1 MSYASLITVTPDF
14 PIPGILFR
22 DFGPLFADANAVH
35 GIVNDMLAEI
45 KKMKIK
51 PTKLVLLESRGYII
65 GSILA
70 HLLNAGIVTVRKP
83 GKLPGKTYKVTFD
96 VEYKQN
102 ECFELQ
108 DGLLSEDDCVLI
120 HDDVLA
126 TGGTAEA
133 AVKLCLMAGVKKEN
147 IGLCFLSKFE
157 GLDGDK
163 KLEDYEHFSLLSF
176 KDK

>member
-1 MSYASLITVTPDF
+1 
-14 PIPGILFR
+14 
-22 DFGPLFADANAVH
+22 
-35 GIVNDMLAEI
+35 MLAKIRE
-45 KKMKIK
+45 MKVK

-70 HLLNAGIVTVRKP
+70 HALNAGIVTIRKP
-83 GKLPGKTYKVTFD
+83 GKTPGKTHKVTFD

-108 DGLLSEDDCVLI
+108 DGLLSAEDCVLI

-147 IGLCFLSKFE
+147 IGLCFLSKFDD
-157 GLDGDK
+157 LNGD
-163 KLEDYEHFSLLSF
+163 
-176 KDK
+176 

>member
-1 MSYASLITVTPDF
+1 MSYASLITKTPDF
-14 PIPGILFR
+14 PIPGVLFH
-22 DFGPLFADANAVH
+22 DFGPLFANANAVQSV
-35 GIVNDMLAEI
+35 VNDMLAKI
-45 KKMKIK
+45 RKMKIK

-70 HLLNAGIVTVRKP
+70 HALNAGIVTIRKP
-83 GKLPGKTYKVTFD
+83 GKTPGKTYKVTFD
-96 VEYKQN
+96 VEYTKN

-108 DGLLSEDDCVLI
+108 EDLLSPDDCVLI

-133 AVKLCLMAGVKKEN
+133 AVKLCLMAGVKKES

-157 GLDGDK
+157 DLDGDK
-163 KLEDYEHFSLLSF
+163 KLADYEHFSLLSF
-176 KDK
+176 